1 MLTNTIIESGGSV
14 VNQGFFLG
22 WLEEILLFAH
32 NSVRYR
38 HRLPARDTAVKNA
51 FVSECQ
57 TKGIAEKKKK
67 KKKRG
72 IDLDTCLP
80 RQASCRKFLQAKFQT
95 KGEGRVG
102 AFF

>member
-32 NSVRYR
+32 NSVRYC

-57 TKGIAEKKKK
+57 TKGIAGKKKK
-67 KKKRG
+67 KKWDRPG
-72 IDLDTCLP
+72 HMSAMPGL
-80 RQASCRKFLQAKFQT
+80 CRKFLQAKFQT
-95 KGEGRVG
+95 EGEGPVG
-102 AFF
+102 TFF

>member
-32 NSVRYR
+32 NSVRYC

-57 TKGIAEKKKK
+57 TKGIAERKKKVGETRTHVCQARPLQK
-67 KKKRG
+67 
-72 IDLDTCLP
+72 LP
-80 RQASCRKFLQAKFQT
+80 P
-95 KGEGRVG
+95 
-102 AFF
+102 

>member
-32 NSVRYR
+32 NSVRYC

-57 TKGIAEKKKK
+57 TEKKLPKKKK
-67 KKKRG
+67 KVGETWTHVCQARALQK
-72 IDLDTCLP
+72 LP
-80 RQASCRKFLQAKFQT
+80 P
-95 KGEGRVG
+95 
-102 AFF
+102 